1 MTEHCQNDL
10 CKNEALWQVPISIHR
25 PCDQK
30 RALCA
35 ACKQAYDWGVQH
47 GRTTAPPKRVWVLAV
62 TEMGL
67 VIYNGAFRTRPKAVQ
82 GLAQYL
88 QAYQGYRGPA
98 EMPGISDWL
107 AQQAQDL
114 GVDIFPAPL
123 HAG

>member
-1 MTEHCQNDL
+1 MEKFCQNDL
-10 CKNEALWQVPISIHR
+10 CENEAVRQVPVSIEG

-35 ACKQAYDWGVQH
+35 ACKAAYDWGVRQ
-47 GRTTAPPKRVWVLAV
+47 GAMTCRPLRVWVLAV
-62 TEMGL
+62 TDMGL
-67 VIYNGAFRTRPKAVQ
+67 VVHSGAFRTRRKAVQ

-88 QAYQGYRGPA
+88 RVYQGYRGPA
-98 EMPGISDWL
+98 AMPSISDWL